1 MAISKI
7 SRWKSEGAGLDSSH
21 GSHGDHVYGRASLQR
36 RSWSF
41 GRTSSDRCSGG
52 PSRQG
57 RMFFADRSRGDGARF
72 LYGDDHGNCGRTPR
86 VESSRHARRS
96 RKRDDERVSPADRAA
111 GGANPCA
118 FAADLSSARIAGEG
132 GAGVS
137 RPPQPA
143 SRHRQADLLSLG
155 RERGMMA
162 GMAAEETDGA
172 SF

>member
-21 GSHGDHVYGRASLQR
+21 GSRGDHVYGRASLQR

-52 PSRQG
+52 PSRQR
-57 RMFFADRSRGDGARF
+57 RMFFADGSRGDRARR
-72 LYGDDHGNCGRTPR
+72 LHGDDHGDRRGTARA
-86 VESSRHARRS
+86 ESSRHARRS
-96 RKRDDERVSPADRAA
+96 GKRDDERVSSADRAA

-118 FAADLSSARIAGEG
+118 FAAVLSSARIAGEG

-137 RPPQPA
+137 RPPQSA
-143 SRHRQADLLSLG
+143 SRHRKADLLSLG

-162 GMAAEETDGA
+162 GMTAEKTDGA